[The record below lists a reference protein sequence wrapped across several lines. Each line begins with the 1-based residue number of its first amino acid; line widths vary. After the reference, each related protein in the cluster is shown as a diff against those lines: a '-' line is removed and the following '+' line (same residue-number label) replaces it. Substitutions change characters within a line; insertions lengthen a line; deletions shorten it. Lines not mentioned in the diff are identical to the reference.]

1 MIQIQGN
8 NKKLHVGSNLGMLDP
23 DLGRQFSFRNLAL
36 SVNKYDG
43 TLSSCILSEETNNP
57 ILRKFSDGR
66 SCIQRDG
73 QRDKSDIRGRCSIHV
88 KRPIS
93 TNKTLPE
100 KHDVRIILTDTEFSF
115 QFDIKDDK

>member
-8 NKKLHVGSNLGMLDP
+8 NKKLHVGSNLGTLDP
-23 DLGRQFSFRNLAL
+23 DLGRQCPFRNLAL
-36 SVNKYDG
+36 SVNKYYG
-43 TLSSCILSEETNNP
+43 TLSSCIISEKTNNP

-73 QRDKSDIRGRCSIHV
+73 QRDKSDIRGRRSIHV

-93 TNKTLPE
+93 TNKKLPE

-115 QFDIKDDK
+115 QFNIKDDK